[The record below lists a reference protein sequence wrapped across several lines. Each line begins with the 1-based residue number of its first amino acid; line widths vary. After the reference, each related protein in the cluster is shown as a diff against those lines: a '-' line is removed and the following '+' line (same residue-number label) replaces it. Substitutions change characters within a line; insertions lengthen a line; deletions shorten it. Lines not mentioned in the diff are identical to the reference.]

1 MDSLGGQFQKFRW
14 TKLLPSPPLWGYSN
28 NPKKGGLIQETGTLR
43 TTFESRF
50 LAYPPIYTR
59 VEAIGGSVGAFREGG
74 TPRWGVR
81 FAVQGGLFRTLSTFN
96 NMEEFYPTFAACE
109 ERALEASL
117 SFSIVNWRI
126 CSLSCPISS
135 ACCIIFASFR

>member
-28 NPKKGGLIQETGTLR
+28 NPKKGGLIQETSTLR

-59 VEAIGGSVGAFREGG
+59 VEAIGGGVGAFREGG
-74 TPRWGVR
+74 GHP
-81 FAVQGGLFRTLSTFN
+81 AGGTLRGT
-96 NMEEFYPTFAACE
+96 
-109 ERALEASL
+109 RGEAISY
-117 SFSIVNWRI
+117 SFH
-126 CSLSCPISS
+126 L
-135 ACCIIFASFR
+135 